1 MEITLF
7 TKCLF
12 EFIGTLVLVL
22 LGDGVVASTV
32 LKQSKGFNGGWAVI
46 TIAWGLA
53 VMCGVLIA
61 GPYSGAHLNPA
72 VSVGLAVAGSF
83 PWAFVPGYIAA
94 QLLGGFC
101 GAVLVYVY
109 YKDHFDATDDPA
121 TKLGVFCT
129 MPAIMDKPRNL
140 FCEFLGTFLLV
151 FVILAIGN
159 EQNTPEIG
167 KPRKPARDD
176 AHHGHRHVAGRH
188 DGLCHQPGA
197 RPASACGPQHPAH
210 QGEGH
215 ERVGLQLGTRNGA
228 RTGRTRRR
236 ADLRMRLYVR
246 LTAAA
251 PIPPP
256 WPLLTGERLFRIR
269 QEAGRGGRKRI
280 IIINRYRA
288 GHDRDGNRFPG

>member
-167 KPRKPARDD
+167 MGSLGSLPVTMLIMAIGMSLGGTTGYAINPARDLPP
-176 AHHGHRHVAGRH
+176 RHAG
-188 DGLCHQPGA
+188 QP
-197 RPASACGPQHPAH
+197 PASWPDGFFRFIFKREFHRISDPVACA
-210 QGEGH
+210 
-215 ERVGLQLGTRNGA
+215 RGA
-228 RTGRTRRR
+228 FLFFQIMYRLIVEPVNALYHGR
-236 ADLRMRLYVR
+236 ADSSKM
-246 LTAAA
+246 
-251 PIPPP
+251 
-256 WPLLTGERLFRIR
+256 
-269 QEAGRGGRKRI
+269 
-280 IIINRYRA
+280 
-288 GHDRDGNRFPG
+288 